1 MGKFKTSLD
10 LFKRSLSVIAQNRT
24 LLLFPVITLGFIF
37 IIVLFF
43 ISPFALSN
51 TGHALTDPLH
61 WKTLADRIKILA
73 QNKEIVSSAAR
84 FAWFAGV
91 YLASIFMA
99 TFFNVAFY
107 NEILHALNGNK
118 VSISRGIGAAWS
130 KIKLILIWSLF
141 AGVVGI
147 IIKILEDKLSF
158 VGQWIMRFIGFSW
171 SVASTLIIPVI
182 IREKKSSNP
191 VNLLKTSALMLHR
204 TWGEAVIGYIGIGSA
219 GFLIIL
225 LTIIPFFIIS
235 MVVIHFVMLGFWAIF
250 AALSLA
256 LIGLIA
262 LSFLWSVVGDI
273 YRCALYVYASEGVV
287 PGPFD
292 EEMMNMCWK
301 VKSDRKEAGH
311 LKPF

>member
-10 LFKRSLSVIAQNRT
+10 LFKRSLSVIAQNRA
-24 LLLFPVITLGFIF
+24 LLLFPVITLVFIF

-43 ISPFALSN
+43 ISPFVLSN

-61 WKTLADRIKILA
+61 WKALADRIRVLA
-73 QNKEIVSSAAR
+73 QNKEIASSAAR
-84 FAWFAGV
+84 FAWFAGI
-91 YLASIFMA
+91 YLVSIFMA

-107 NEILHALNGNK
+107 NEILQALNGNK
-118 VSISRGIGAAWS
+118 ISISRGIGAAWS

-158 VGQWIMRFIGFSW
+158 VGRWIMMFIGFSW
-171 SVASTLIIPVI
+171 SVASVFIIPVI
-182 IREKKSSNP
+182 IREEKSSNP

-219 GFLIIL
+219 GFIIIFL
-225 LTIIPFFIIS
+225 AIIPFFILS
-235 MVVIHFVMLGFWAIF
+235 MFVIHFVMLELWTIF

-262 LSFLWSVVGDI
+262 FSFLWSVVGHI
-273 YRCALYVYASEGVV
+273 YRCALYMYASEGVI
-287 PGPFD
+287 PGPYD

-301 VKSDRKEAGH
+301 VKAVQKE
-311 LKPF
+311 

>member
-1 MGKFKTSLD
+1 MGKFKRSLT
-10 LFKRSLSVIAQNRT
+10 LFKRSLSVIAQNKS
-24 LLLFPVITLGFIF
+24 LLLFPVITLGFTF
-37 IIVLFF
+37 IIALFF
-43 ISPFALSN
+43 ISSFVLSN
-51 TGHALTDPLH
+51 TGHGLMNPLH
-61 WKTLADRIKILA
+61 LKALAYRIRILA
-73 QNKEIVSSAAR
+73 ENKETISSAAG
-84 FAWFAGV
+84 FAWFAGI
-91 YLASIFMA
+91 YLVSIFTA

-118 VSISRGIGAAWS
+118 VSISRGVGVAWS
-130 KIKLILIWSLF
+130 KVKLVLIWSLF

-158 VGQWIMRFIGFSW
+158 VGRWIMMFIGFSW

-182 IREKKSSNP
+182 IREEKSSNP

-219 GFLIIL
+219 GFIIIFL
-225 LTIIPFFIIS
+225 AIIPFFIIS
-235 MVVIHFVMLGFWAIF
+235 MVVIHFVMIELWSIL

-262 LSFLWSVVGDI
+262 FSFLWSVVGHI
-273 YRCALYVYASEGVV
+273 YRCALYMYASEGVI
-287 PGPFD
+287 PGPYD

-301 VKSDRKEAGH
+301 VKAVQKE
-311 LKPF
+311 